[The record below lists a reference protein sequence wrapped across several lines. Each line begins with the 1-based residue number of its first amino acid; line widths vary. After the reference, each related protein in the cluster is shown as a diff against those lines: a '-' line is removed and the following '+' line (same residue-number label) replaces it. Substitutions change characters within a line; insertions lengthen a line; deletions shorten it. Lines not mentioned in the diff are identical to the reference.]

1 MLKPNTT
8 NKAATPSW
16 VDLPRTN
23 TRAGVRLFCF
33 PYAGGN
39 ASIYRGWANNLPEF
53 IEVCPVQLPGRDRL
67 LHLPAMT
74 SCEMLIPP
82 LREELAPYFDKPFA
96 FFGHSMGATIA
107 FELSRQLRR
116 ERGPRPVHLFAS
128 GSSAPQLP
136 GRHSRTY
143 DLPEPEFIEELRR
156 LNGTPKEVLEHPELM
171 ELLLPTLRADF
182 QVSQA
187 YVYTDEPPLDIPL
200 TAFGG
205 IQDAQIPR
213 EDIMSWREQT
223 SAAFIARMLPGD
235 HFFLRTAQQPLLQII
250 TETLLRPA
258 QTRP

>member
-8 NKAATPSW
+8 NKNATASW
-16 VDLPRTN
+16 VDLPRAN
-23 TRAGVRLFCF
+23 PRAGVRLFCF

-39 ASIYRGWANNLPEF
+39 ASIYRGWANNLPDF

-67 LHLPAMT
+67 HHLPAMT
-74 SCEMLIPP
+74 SCETLIPP
-82 LREELAPYFDKPFA
+82 LREALAPYFDKPFA

-116 ERGPRPVHLFAS
+116 ERGPQPVHLFAS
-128 GSSAPQLP
+128 GSAAPQLP

-182 QVSQA
+182 QVSQTYA
-187 YVYTDEPPLDIPL
+187 YTDEPPLDIPL
-200 TAFGG
+200 TAIGG

-223 SAAFIARMLPGD
+223 SAAFVARMLPGY
-235 HFFLRTAQQPLLQII
+235 HFFLRTAQQPLLRII